1 MRTFESNYN
10 LVTLK
15 QARKAQFE
23 IFKNQYTDH
32 EELRKIIKEIIHD
45 KMDITTYHVY
55 WTFRHKEYK
64 QKIKER
70 FSYLNKKMR

>member
-32 EELRKIIKEIIHD
+32 EELREK
-45 KMDITTYHVY
+45 
-55 WTFRHKEYK
+55 
-64 QKIKER
+64 
-70 FSYLNKKMR
+70 